1 MLNLPAYLDEQL
13 RYEHQMNIEAQRD
26 LLRQRGFPASHP
38 LVAGE
43 IPIHPE
49 LVGHLHFGR
58 PNQTTVAL
66 NHDDFMRFLPE
77 MQRKGMQSS
86 FPKSTSDL
94 HKLTEVRG
102 VPSGGGWAPG
112 DNQTRR
118 GQERSRANRSRSTE
132 ARHQAA
138 AGRPRSMFNP
148 LSGRADRGD
157 RGDRGDRKN
166 INNEGGEARSGSR
179 PRYGQETGDQVQVT
193 NGRTDSGIGEELWRS
208 SKHSHSDKTSSNK
221 SSFGMI
227 LKDRFQKNPNMY
239 FPDTSVTSV
248 PSESGWGQISPGLRG
263 KPGLKAREAE
273 DWSDTDTLVHNMSEG
288 SFDKVSIFF
297 STFFSTQIA
306 SSFSLCSRHAKC
318 HPDGKMRKI
327 G

>member
-1 MLNLPAYLDEQL
+1 
-13 RYEHQMNIEAQRD
+13 MNIEAQRD

-94 HKLTEVRG
+94 HQLTEVRAG
-102 VPSGGGWAPG
+102 WEKGETSRGRPGGL
-112 DNQTRR
+112 
-118 GQERSRANRSRSTE
+118 ERTRANRSRSTD
-132 ARHQAA
+132 ARQQSAVS
-138 AGRPRSMFNP
+138 RPRSMFSP
-148 LSGRADRGD
+148 VSGRDRQ
-157 RGDRGDRKN
+157 N
-166 INNEGGEARSGSR
+166 LNNEGGGARSESR
-179 PRYGQETGDQVQVT
+179 QRYRQQAGDQVQVS
-193 NGRTDSGIGEELWRS
+193 NGRNDSGIGEELWRS
-208 SKHSHSDKTSSNK
+208 SKHSDKTSSNK

-248 PSESGWGQISPGLRG
+248 PSESGWCQISPSVSS
-263 KPGLKAREAE
+263 KPGLKREE
-273 DWSDTDTLVHNMSEG
+273 EEWSDTDTLVHNMSEG
-288 SFDKVSIFF
+288 SFDKVSRCFF
-297 STFFSTQIA
+297 
-306 SSFSLCSRHAKC
+306 
-318 HPDGKMRKI
+318 
-327 G
+327 

>member
-1 MLNLPAYLDEQL
+1 
-13 RYEHQMNIEAQRD
+13 MNIEAQRD

-94 HKLTEVRG
+94 HQLSEVRPG
-102 VPSGGGWAPG
+102 PGGGGGWSGG
-112 DNQTRR
+112 DNRGRR
-118 GQERSRANRSRSTE
+118 GQERSRGNRSRSTE

-138 AGRPRSMFNP
+138 ASRPRSMFNP
-148 LSGRADRGD
+148 LSGRADRGE
-157 RGDRGDRKN
+157 RGERGERQN
-166 INNEGGEARSGSR
+166 INTEGNKARSQSR
-179 PRYGQETGDQVQVT
+179 ARPWYEQETGDQVQVT

-208 SKHSHSDKTSSNK
+208 SKHSDKTSSNK

-248 PSESGWGQISPGLRG
+248 PSESGWCQISPGVRD
-263 KPGLKAREAE
+263 KSGLAREE

-288 SFDKVSIFF
+288 SFDKVSSFF
-297 STFFSTQIA
+297 LTFFSTQIA
-306 SSFSLCSRHAKC
+306 SSSWLCSRHAKC